1 MVSVKPSNVNL
12 VISGKWR
19 LVRKIGGGS
28 FGDIYLGHN
37 ISTGEEVAVK
47 LEPSSARHPQL
58 LYESRVYRILQN
70 SLGVPKVHWFG
81 NDGPQCR
88 YRAMVMDLLG
98 PSLEDLFTFCGRR
111 FTLKTVL
118 ILAEQMLWRIEN
130 IHNRGLIHR
139 DIKPDNFL
147 MGIGPTCNRVYVVD
161 FGLAKKYRDHR
172 SKCHIPYRDD
182 KNLTGT
188 ARYASINAHAGIEQ
202 SRRDD
207 IESLGYVFMYFLR
220 GHLPWQGLKANTKKQ
235 KYERIYERKVATS
248 PEQLCKGYA
257 FEFEKYLHYARALAF
272 ECTPDYQHLRGM
284 FRRLFQSLDYS
295 LDYLFDWTLLR
306 TNTLNSESSVVRN
319 QNDSSNA
326 NNNTSNNNNSNAN
339 PSANTARKHG
349 GNGGTEPQPDQADEF
364 DAQTRMLL
372 HNLIGRGPH
381 TSSNQPQSQQQQQQ
395 LLHQQLSD
403 NNNGA
408 VQSSAMHS
416 QFVNPSGSGVP
427 HSGAYNAAAGTSG
440 AYGIRC
446 VMPDLRR

>member
-1 MVSVKPSNVNL
+1 MATAKQSNVNL
-12 VISGKWR
+12 VIAGKWR

-37 ISTGEEVAVK
+37 ISNGEEVAIK

-58 LYESRVYRILQN
+58 LYESRVYRIL
-70 SLGVPKVHWFG
+70 
-81 NDGPQCR
+81 QCR

-161 FGLAKKYRDHR
+161 FGLAKKYRD
-172 SKCHIPYRDD
+172 D

-220 GHLPWQGLKANTKKQ
+220 GHLPWQGLKVCELRQ
-235 KYERIYERKVATS
+235 
-248 PEQLCKGYA
+248 
-257 FEFEKYLHYARALAF
+257 LAF
-272 ECTPDYQHLRGM
+272 VGDSFSNINVLRISDCSFKSVKLSFTPLKC
-284 FRRLFQSLDYS
+284 S
-295 LDYLFDWTLLR
+295 
-306 TNTLNSESSVVRN
+306 
-319 QNDSSNA
+319 
-326 NNNTSNNNNSNAN
+326 
-339 PSANTARKHG
+339 
-349 GNGGTEPQPDQADEF
+349 QA
-364 DAQTRMLL
+364 L
-372 HNLIGRGPH
+372 
-381 TSSNQPQSQQQQQQ
+381 
-395 LLHQQLSD
+395 
-403 NNNGA
+403 
-408 VQSSAMHS
+408 
-416 QFVNPSGSGVP
+416 
-427 HSGAYNAAAGTSG
+427 
-440 AYGIRC
+440 
-446 VMPDLRR
+446 